1 MRPTK
6 KSILFY
12 FILSVFVGVG
22 VLAIMGKFVKN
33 FNLGLFASF
42 HFSYYL
48 VPVVLFFFVY
58 IIDAL
63 RLMIVTHQLG
73 FKVGF
78 FDAVVNNMVGFF
90 FTSMT
95 PLAMGGQPF
104 QIHHLTRIGIPSE
117 DATNIVVSR
126 FLEFMV
132 TVLSFSL
139 FAFKSVVSSLQ
150 DSAAISAR
158 LLAAGFGVSVV
169 GFILILFLFLKPQI
183 LVMLLRWA
191 SRLPGFSVLKKK
203 DVIEGL
209 DRWIRRMKQ
218 SAKFLWQNRL
228 PFMLLDTGLGVLSL
242 CFMFSPLYYSLNI
255 FTGVEGVSSFLR
267 ILATALL
274 LNLVVFYLPTP
285 GASGGTEAVYQL
297 VFADMTGNASGT
309 LAAIVL
315 WRFSTFYLQ
324 LGVTGLVIFT
334 VGNVFGPATVRRRA
348 K

>member
-1 MRPTK
+1 VRPTK
-6 KSILFY
+6 KAILFY
-12 FILSVFVGVG
+12 FALSVFVGVG

-42 HFSYYL
+42 HFSHYL
-48 VPVVLFFFVY
+48 VPAVLFFLVY

-63 RLMIVTHQLG
+63 RLMIVAHQLG
-73 FKVGF
+73 FKIGF
-78 FDAVVNNMVGFF
+78 FNAVVNNMVGFF

-139 FAFKSVVSSLQ
+139 FAFKGVVSSLR
-150 DSAAISAR
+150 DSATISTR

-183 LVMLLRWA
+183 LVMLLKWT
-191 SRLPGFSVLKKK
+191 SRLPGFSVLKKRS
-203 DVIEGL
+203 VIEGL

-255 FTGVEGVSSFLR
+255 FTGIEGVEAFLR

-297 VFADMTGNASGT
+297 VIADMTGNASGT

-324 LGVTGLVIFT
+324 VGVTGLVIFT
-334 VGNVFGPATVRRRA
+334 VGNVFGPATERRRT